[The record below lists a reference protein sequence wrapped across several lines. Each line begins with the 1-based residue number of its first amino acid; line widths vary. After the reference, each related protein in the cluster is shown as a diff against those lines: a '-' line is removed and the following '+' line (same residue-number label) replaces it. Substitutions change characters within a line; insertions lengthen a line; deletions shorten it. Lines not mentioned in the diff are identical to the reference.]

1 MQWYNSSFEEEL
13 QGTPLYNYI
22 KQNCPK
28 HWRRSLKY
36 YQIITEKIVA
46 NPTEM
51 LLPVIKKSGDKP
63 LREIWNLV
71 EEIKTDGGEILI
83 APRVFQVV
91 YYCLDNL
98 TLIPKKNCEN
108 KFKEISDKHSP
119 ESILEDYVKK
129 FFFKDDV
136 NDTLERSGFG
146 IYLRT
151 RKDIELFKHE
161 CFDSFLHQKV
171 GGYNFK
177 IGFKHTKIHGKVKIY
192 KNAEE
197 FFGTY

>member
-51 LLPVIKKSGDKP
+51 LLPVIQKSGDKP

-98 TLIPKKNCEN
+98 TLIPKKNCEK

-119 ESILEDYVKK
+119 ESILENNKGKTWSINNVYKNEFTIDSLMT
-129 FFFKDDV
+129 
-136 NDTLERSGFG
+136 TLEVVNIFKRKYPNDETIQNFEDIVREEICQIFG
-146 IYLRT
+146 GTTI
-151 RKDIELFKHE
+151 DI
-161 CFDSFLHQKV
+161 D
-171 GGYNFK
+171 
-177 IGFKHTKIHGKVKIY
+177 
-192 KNAEE
+192 
-197 FFGTY
+197 